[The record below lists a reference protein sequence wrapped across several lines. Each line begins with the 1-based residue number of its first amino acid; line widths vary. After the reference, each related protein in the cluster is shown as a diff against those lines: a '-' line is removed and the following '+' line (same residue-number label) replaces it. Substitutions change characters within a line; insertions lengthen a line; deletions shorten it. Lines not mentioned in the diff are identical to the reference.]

1 MKLSIEEMIEKT
13 YSPNITIDEILK
25 LPLYSY
31 EGEVVCVDTLEKFSE
46 VKDELFL
53 ETLWGF
59 DTETKPCFKKG
70 AANRKNVALL
80 QLSSRE
86 KTYIFR
92 LNKIGLLAELCN
104 FLSSDRFTKIG
115 LSSRDDI
122 KGLQKLT
129 PFEPAGF
136 IDLQSIVS
144 EYGIEEKGLRK
155 LAAIV
160 LGVRI
165 SKSQQLSNW
174 ESDVLAEKQVR
185 YAATDSWV
193 TRRIYVELKRNSS
206 DGNII

>member
-1 MKLSIEEMIEKT
+1 MTENK
-13 YSPNITIDEILK
+13 YSPNITNEELMA
-25 LPLYSY
+25 LPLYAY
-31 EGEVVCVDTLEKFSE
+31 DGEVVCVDTLEKFRQ

-53 ETLWGF
+53 EPLWGF

-70 AANRKNVALL
+70 ASNRKNVALL

-92 LNKIGLLAELCN
+92 LSIIGLPKELCD

-129 PFEPAGF
+129 TFTPAGF
-136 IDLQSIVS
+136 IDLQSIAP
-144 EYGIEEKGLRK
+144 EYGIEEKSLRK
-155 LAAIV
+155 MAAIV
-160 LGVRI
+160 LGFRI
-165 SKSQQLSNW
+165 SKAQQLSNW
-174 ESDVLAEKQVR
+174 ESETLNEKQIR

-193 TRRIYVELKRNSS
+193 TRQIYVKMTN
-206 DGNII
+206 GNNL

>member
-1 MKLSIEEMIEKT
+1 MT
-13 YSPNITIDEILK
+13 DVYRPNITSEEILA
-25 LPLYSY
+25 LPLCAY
-31 EGEVVCVDTLEKFSE
+31 EGEVVCVDSMEKYNA

-59 DTETKPCFKKG
+59 DTETKPTFKKG
-70 AANRKNVALL
+70 ASNNKNVALL

-92 LNKIGLLAELCN
+92 LSIIGLPQELKD

-122 KGLQKLT
+122 KGLQKMSM
-129 PFEPAGF
+129 FEPAGF
-136 IDLQSIVS
+136 IDLQSIAPN
-144 EYGIEEKGLRK
+144 YGIEEKGLRK
-155 LAAIV
+155 MAAIV
-160 LGVRI
+160 LGYRI

-174 ESDVLAEKQVR
+174 EAEVLTEKQIS

-193 TRRIYVELKRNSS
+193 TREIYVRLTTNIVN
-206 DGNII
+206 GNNF

>member
-1 MKLSIEEMIEKT
+1 MIEKT

-92 LNKIGLLAELCN
+92 LNKIGLPAELCN
-104 FLSSDRFTKIG
+104 LLSSDRFTKIG

-193 TRRIYVELKRNSS
+193 TRQIYVRLTN
-206 DGNII
+206 GNNL

>member
-1 MKLSIEEMIEKT
+1 MTENK
-13 YSPNITIDEILK
+13 YSPNITNEELMV

-31 EGEVVCVDTLEKFSE
+31 DGEVVCVDTMEKFHQ

-53 ETLWGF
+53 EPLWGF

-70 AANRKNVALL
+70 ASNRKNVALL

-92 LNKIGLLAELCN
+92 LSIIGMPKELCD
-104 FLSSDRFTKIG
+104 FLSSDIFTKIG

-129 PFEPAGF
+129 PFTPAGF
-136 IDLQSIVS
+136 IDLQSIAPD
-144 EYGIEEKGLRK
+144 YGIDEKSLRK
-155 LAAIV
+155 MAAIV

-165 SKSQQLSNW
+165 SKAQQLSNW
-174 ESDVLAEKQVR
+174 ESETLNEKQIR

-193 TRRIYVELKRNSS
+193 TRQIYVRLTN
-206 DGNII
+206 GNNL

>member
-1 MKLSIEEMIEKT
+1 MT
-13 YSPNITIDEILK
+13 
-25 LPLYSY
+25 LPLYAY
-31 EGEVVCVDTLEKFSE
+31 DGEVVCVDSLEKFHQ

-53 ETLWGF
+53 EPLWGF

-70 AANRKNVALL
+70 AANRKKVALL

-92 LNKIGLLAELCN
+92 LSIIGLPKELCD

-129 PFEPAGF
+129 PFIPAGF
-136 IDLQSIVS
+136 IDLQSIAPD
-144 EYGIEEKGLRK
+144 YGIEEKSLRK
-155 LAAIV
+155 MAAIV
-160 LGVRI
+160 LGFRI
-165 SKSQQLSNW
+165 SKAQQLSNW
-174 ESDVLAEKQVR
+174 ESDVLTEKQIR

-193 TRRIYVELKRNSS
+193 TRQIYVKMTN
-206 DGNII
+206 GNNL

>member
-1 MKLSIEEMIEKT
+1 MTENK
-13 YSPNITIDEILK
+13 YSPNITNEELMT
-25 LPLYSY
+25 LPLYAY
-31 EGEVVCVDTLEKFSE
+31 DGEVVCVDSLEKFHQ

-53 ETLWGF
+53 EPLWGF

-70 AANRKNVALL
+70 AANRKKVALL

-92 LNKIGLLAELCN
+92 LSIIGLPKELCD

-129 PFEPAGF
+129 PFTPAGF
-136 IDLQSIVS
+136 IDLQSIAPD
-144 EYGIEEKGLRK
+144 YGIEEKSLRK
-155 LAAIV
+155 MAAIV
-160 LGVRI
+160 LGFRI
-165 SKSQQLSNW
+165 SKAQQLSNW
-174 ESDVLAEKQVR
+174 ESDVLTPKQIR

-193 TRRIYVELKRNSS
+193 TRQIYVRLTN
-206 DGNII
+206 GNNL

>member
-1 MKLSIEEMIEKT
+1 MTENK
-13 YSPNITIDEILK
+13 YSPNITNEELML

-31 EGEVVCVDTLEKFSE
+31 DGEVVCVDTLEKFHQ

-53 ETLWGF
+53 EPLWGF

-70 AANRKNVALL
+70 ASNRKNVALL

-92 LNKIGLLAELCN
+92 LSIIGLPKELCD

-129 PFEPAGF
+129 PFTPAGF
-136 IDLQSIVS
+136 IDLQSIAPN
-144 EYGIEEKGLRK
+144 YGIEEMSLRK
-155 LAAIV
+155 MAAIV
-160 LGVRI
+160 LGFRI
-165 SKSQQLSNW
+165 SKAQQLSNW
-174 ESDVLAEKQVR
+174 ESETLNEKQIR

-193 TRRIYVELKRNSS
+193 TRQIYVRLTN
-206 DGNII
+206 GNNL

>member
-1 MKLSIEEMIEKT
+1 MIENK
-13 YSPNITIDEILK
+13 YSPNITNEELMA
-25 LPLYSY
+25 LPLYAY
-31 EGEVVCVDTLEKFSE
+31 DGEVVCVDTLEKFRQ

-53 ETLWGF
+53 EPLWGF

-70 AANRKNVALL
+70 ASNRKNVALL

-92 LNKIGLLAELCN
+92 LSIIGLPKELCD

-129 PFEPAGF
+129 TFTPAGF
-136 IDLQSIVS
+136 IDLQSIAP
-144 EYGIEEKGLRK
+144 EYGIEEKSLRK
-155 LAAIV
+155 MAAIV
-160 LGVRI
+160 LGFRI
-165 SKSQQLSNW
+165 SKAQQLSNW
-174 ESDVLAEKQVR
+174 ESETLNEKQIR

-193 TRRIYVELKRNSS
+193 TRQIYVKMTN
-206 DGNII
+206 GNNL

>member
-1 MKLSIEEMIEKT
+1 MSENL
-13 YSPNITIDEILK
+13 YAPNITNEEVIA

-31 EGEVVCVDTLEKFSE
+31 YGEVVCVDSMEKFYQ

-53 ETLWGF
+53 EPLWGF

-70 AANRKNVALL
+70 ASNRKNVALL

-92 LNKIGLLAELCN
+92 LSLIGLPKELCD
-104 FLSSDRFTKIG
+104 FLSSERFTKIG

-122 KGLQKLT
+122 KGLQKLS
-129 PFEPAGF
+129 PFTPAGF
-136 IDLQSIVS
+136 VDLQSIAP
-144 EYGIEEKGLRK
+144 EYGIEEKSLRK
-155 LAAIV
+155 MAAIV
-160 LGVRI
+160 LGCRI

-174 ESDVLAEKQVR
+174 ESETLNEKQIR

-193 TRRIYVELKRNSS
+193 TRQIYVSMTN
-206 DGNII
+206 GNNL

>member
-1 MKLSIEEMIEKT
+1 MIEP
-13 YSPNITIDEILK
+13 YQPNITLDEILK
-25 LPLYSY
+25 LPLYAY
-31 EGEVVCVDTLEKFSE
+31 DGEVVCVDTMEKFRE

-70 AANRKNVALL
+70 ASNRKNVALL

-92 LNKIGLLAELCN
+92 LSIIGLPKELCD

-129 PFEPAGF
+129 PFTPAGF
-136 IDLQSIVS
+136 IDLQSIAPD
-144 EYGIEEKGLRK
+144 YGIEEKGLRK
-155 LAAIV
+155 LSAIV

-174 ESDVLAEKQVR
+174 ESDELTEKQIR

-193 TRRIYVELKRNSS
+193 TRMIYVKLTNENDL
-206 DGNII
+206 